1 MSERDPDVVR
11 AFDGTGGRGKPRYVE
26 MSVCWAENE
35 REAVRSQ
42 VEEYAAPFRTGD
54 GLTFPSRRMFVRAS

>member
-1 MSERDPDVVR
+1 YWELNTEIAGPLAVIMKTLP
-11 AFDGTGGRGKPRYVE
+11 
-26 MSVCWAENE
+26 ENE

-42 VEEYAAPFRTGD
+42 VEEYAAAFRTGD